1 MSDFNNDFVNLEQVK
16 QVLNYDHDLQ
26 DTVLTAF
33 IGAATETI
41 RQHVDA
47 SSFNLANKQQQQA
60 ALLLIGYWDRN
71 RNAENDEGGWYLPS
85 AVRVL
90 LMPYRTPTAV

>member
-1 MSDFNNDFVNLEQVK
+1 MTNFSNDFVNLEQVK

-26 DTVLTAF
+26 DEVLTMF
-33 IGAATETI
+33 IGAATESI
-41 RQHVDA
+41 RQHIDA
-47 SSFNLANKQQQQA
+47 TAFDLANKQQQQA

-85 AVRVL
+85 AVRIALV
-90 LMPYRTPTAV
+90 PYRTPTAV